1 MRTTKKML
9 GLTVALLF
17 AGSAGA
23 AYRCVDDKGKTHVGD
38 TPPEQCGNVV
48 MYEVTRSGSI
58 IRRIDPSLTPEQ
70 VKERADAEEK
80 RKEGEKVAAEA
91 KRKDLALL
99 ATYSSEGEFDVVRD
113 RSIEPIKGRI
123 KSAQERMAA
132 IDKRTKEIDDEME
145 FYKAGKKASAKKA
158 EAPANLVSEME
169 RLKAEK
175 AGLVRGI
182 AASER
187 EIKDMQ
193 AKFDVDRK
201 RWVALKTGGG
211 AASIDPKP
219 GEPKAVEA
227 KAEAKAE
234 AKPVKGDP
242 KAAKK

>member
-1 MRTTKKML
+1 MRTTTKIL
-9 GLTVALLF
+9 GLSVALLF

-58 IRRIDPSLTPEQ
+58 IRKIEPSLTPEQ

-80 RKEGEKVAAEA
+80 RKEGEKIAAEA

-123 KSAQERMAA
+123 KSAQERLAA

-158 EAPANLVSEME
+158 EAPPNLVSELD
-169 RLKAEK
+169 RLKSEK

-187 EIKDMQ
+187 EIKDMH
-193 AKFDVDRK
+193 AKFDVDKK

-211 AASIDPKP
+211 AATIDPKP

-227 KAEAKAE
+227 K
-234 AKPVKGDP
+234 GDA
-242 KAAKK
+242 KAAKKN